1 MQGPES
7 WSGRPK
13 ELRPIRVSTLSKE
26 LRKLFK
32 KYIGKRRWTTEYEI
46 QRLVDI
52 KKIRFFSDIGD
63 SKTNENRREQ

>member
-1 MQGPES
+1 MEGPDS
-7 WSGRPK
+7 WSGRPR

-46 QRLVDI
+46 QRLLDT
-52 KKIRFFSDIGD
+52 KRIRFFSDVKD
-63 SKTNENRREQ
+63 TKNEN